1 MDCLMF
7 EESISSCGKSWI
19 ELQVLPWKNLEIIVF
34 KNLINLHK
42 DFMFFFWGSRD
53 LQVILHFEH
62 LRFYEVFVCTW

>member
-34 KNLINLHK
+34 KNLINLHGLHV
-42 DFMFFFWGSRD
+42 FFWG
-53 LQVILHFEH
+53 VK
-62 LRFYEVFVCTW
+62 RFASHSSF